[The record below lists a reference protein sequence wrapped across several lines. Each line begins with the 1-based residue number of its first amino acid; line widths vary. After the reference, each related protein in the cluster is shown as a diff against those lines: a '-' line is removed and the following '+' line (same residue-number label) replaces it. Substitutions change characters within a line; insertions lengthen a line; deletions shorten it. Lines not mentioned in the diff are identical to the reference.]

1 MDLNQALIERAQ
13 HVIPGGVNSPVR
25 AFGSVG
31 GAPRFIERAKGPYMW
46 DVTDKRFTDYVCSWG
61 PMILG
66 HNDPEVVEA
75 VHAAV
80 DRGLSFGAA
89 TRAEVEI
96 AEMITNILPAM
107 EEVRLVSSGTEAGMS
122 GIPAAT
128 ASSSLRAVT
137 TVIPMHFW

>member
-66 HNDPEVVEA
+66 HNDPEVV
-75 VHAAV
+75 
-80 DRGLSFGAA
+80 
-89 TRAEVEI
+89 
-96 AEMITNILPAM
+96 LPA
-107 EEVRLVSSGTEAGMS
+107 

>member
-1 MDLNQALIERAQ
+1 MGALQSLRRRLF
-13 HVIPGGVNSPVR
+13 VVPCKRSLNSPVR

-96 AEMITNILPAM
+96 AEMITNILPA
-107 EEVRLVSSGTEAGMS
+107 A
-122 GIPAAT
+122 
-128 ASSSLRAVT
+128 T
-137 TVIPMHFW
+137 TVIPMHFS

>member
-96 AEMITNILPAM
+96 AEMRPACRIVDM
-107 EEVRLVSSGTEAGMS
+107 LSF
-122 GIPAAT
+122 IPAAT

-137 TVIPMHFW
+137 TYIPMHFW